1 MALCRG
7 ARASPADPAWSIP
20 ALSFSGMSFHSLVH
34 EVGIVSSDF
43 GKKQCSPLHSNCL
56 GGQRDDKG
64 DDHNYYLAWFCLWVL
79 LAPQSQPHDE
89 SHTELAGGFKGDRKL
104 NWFFKNSSRILILA
118 GSLFSTCEIS
128 LVAIITLFNI
138 WSNLRTAAAAGA
150 GPAHALRGGGRAALP
165 EPGRERAAGARDR
178 PAPVALPF
186 E

>member
-1 MALCRG
+1 M
-7 ARASPADPAWSIP
+7 
-20 ALSFSGMSFHSLVH
+20 
-34 EVGIVSSDF
+34 GIVEFWLWLKSSVP
-43 GKKQCSPLHSNCL
+43 PLHSNCL
-56 GGQRDDKG
+56 GGPRDGKG
-64 DDHNYYLAWFCLWVL
+64 DDHNYYLVRFCLSVL

-138 WSNLRTAAAAGA
+138 WSNLRAATAAGGA
-150 GPAHALRGGGRAALP
+150 GPARALRGGGRAALP
-165 EPGRERAAGARDR
+165 EPGRERAAEARDR
-178 PAPVALPF
+178 PAPVVLLF